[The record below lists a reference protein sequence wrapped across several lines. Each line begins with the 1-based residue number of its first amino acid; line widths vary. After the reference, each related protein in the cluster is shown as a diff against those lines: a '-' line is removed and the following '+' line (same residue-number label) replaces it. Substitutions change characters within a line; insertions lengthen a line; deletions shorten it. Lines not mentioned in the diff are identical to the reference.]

1 MDRLLS
7 IGSPPP
13 GWQVPAISGPAAE
26 PFAFAP
32 PDPRACPAPLA
43 LLDPVRPD
51 DPAEERGQILQFMSH
66 IDATCFI
73 SLLQILDP
81 MPDDYRA
88 RAEYRRH
95 YRRLHE
101 TLEIPAEVVSGK

>member
-13 GWQVPAISGPAAE
+13 QWQARALSGSDTE
-26 PFAFAP
+26 PFALTPA
-32 PDPRACPAPLA
+32 DSQACPTPLA

-51 DPAEERGQILQFMSH
+51 DPAEEKGQILQFMSH

-95 YRRLHE
+95 YRQLHE
-101 TLEIPAEVVSGK
+101 TLEIPAEVVSGR